1 MGIIMENKVIAVLGA
16 TGSIGTQSLDVAR
29 KNGYTVDAISCCRD
43 VKKAEEIIREFKVRL
58 CAVEHPE
65 LAWQLKRAIKDTE
78 CKIVSGLGSAGVVA
92 AETKA
97 DTVINAVTGIAGLMP
112 TVRTLE
118 SGKNLALAN
127 KESLVTAGAYV
138 MALAG
143 KNNKEILPVDSEHCA
158 VWQSL
163 KAGKRD
169 EVKRIILTAS
179 GGPFFSFNK
188 ERLAS
193 VTPAEALNHPTW
205 NMGAKITIDSAT
217 LMNKGFEVIEAA
229 WLFGV
234 PAEKI
239 DVIVHRESIIHSMV
253 EYNDNMIIAQLGAP
267 DMRSCIQYALTYPER
282 QESVAEQLDF
292 AKLSKL
298 TFFAPDTETFPLL
311 ALAKKVLTL
320 GGSYGAALN
329 GANEQAVS
337 LFLDGKI
344 TLPRLFELV
353 ESATLSVGNGND
365 ISLDGVFEADREA
378 RAYVRERAK

>member
-1 MGIIMENKVIAVLGA
+1 MSNKVIAVLGA

-43 VKKAEEIIREFKVRL
+43 IKKAEAIIREFKVKL

-65 LAWQLKRAIKDTE
+65 LAWHLRSAVRDTD
-78 CKIVSGLGSAGVVA
+78 CKIISGLGSAGVVA
-92 AETKA
+92 RETKA
-97 DTVINAVTGIAGLMP
+97 DTVINSVTGIAGLMP
-112 TVRTLE
+112 SVRTLE
-118 SGKNLALAN
+118 TGKNLALAN

-163 KAGKRD
+163 RAGKKS

-179 GGPFFSFNK
+179 GGPFFSCDK
-188 ERLAS
+188 ERLAK
-193 VTPAEALNHPTW
+193 VTPAEALDHPTW
-205 NMGAKITIDSAT
+205 SMGAKITIDSAT

-234 PAEKI
+234 PVEKI

-253 EYNDNMIIAQLGAP
+253 EYNDNMVIAQMGAP
-267 DMRSCIQYALTYPER
+267 DMRSCIQYALTYPDR
-282 QESVAEQLDF
+282 LDSPAAPLDF
-292 AKLSKL
+292 AKLAKL
-298 TFFAPDTETFPLL
+298 TFFSPDTETFPLL
-311 ALAKKVLTL
+311 SLAKKVYTL

-329 GANEQAVS
+329 GANEEAVR
-337 LFLDGKI
+337 LFLEEKI
-344 TLPRLFELV
+344 KLPTLFELV
-353 ESATLSVGNGND
+353 EGATLECGEKSD
-365 ISLDGVFEADREA
+365 TSLEAIFDADTRA
-378 RAYVRERAK
+378 RAYVTQKAKSGL

>member
-1 MGIIMENKVIAVLGA
+1 MENKIIAVLGA
-16 TGSIGTQSLDVAR
+16 TGSVGSQSLDVAR
-29 KNGYTVDAISCCRD
+29 KKGYTVDAISCCRD
-43 VKKAEEIIREFKVRL
+43 IEKAEAIIREFKVKL

-65 LAWQLKRAIKDTE
+65 LALRLKRSVKDTD

-92 AETKA
+92 TETRA
-97 DTVINAVTGIAGLMP
+97 TTVINAVTGIAGLMP

-118 SGKNLALAN
+118 AGKELALAN

-158 VWQSL
+158 VFQSL
-163 KAGKRD
+163 KSGKKS

-179 GGPFFSFNK
+179 GGPFFSYDK
-188 ERLAS
+188 ERLKA
-193 VTPAEALNHPTW
+193 VTPKEALNHPTW

-217 LMNKGFEVIEAA
+217 LMNKGFEVIEAK

-239 DVIVHRESIIHSMV
+239 DVVVHRESIIHSMV

-282 QESVAEQLDF
+282 AESLAEPLDF
-292 AKLSKL
+292 TKLGAL
-298 TFFAPDTETFPLL
+298 TFYAPDTEAFPLL
-311 ALAKKVLTL
+311 GLAKKVLSL

-329 GANEQAVS
+329 GANEEAVR
-337 LFLDGKI
+337 LFLEDKI
-344 TLPRLFELV
+344 SLPRLFELV
-353 ESATLSVGNGND
+353 EAATLSVGDGGD
-365 ISLDGVFEADREA
+365 ISLEEVFDADMRS
-378 RAYVRERAK
+378 RAYVREAVKRAF